1 MLFFQIT
8 NVSNHGGKYLMKEQQ
23 NLPTKNKKKRILP
36 AIIVAIAITA
46 AIIIAIVYNLPTNRR
61 DRQLALAEKYMSEL
75 NYEAA
80 ILAYR
85 AAIEIDP
92 KCKDA
97 YIELVNLYVATDA
110 YDKAEEI
117 ITYAENNLD
126 DEIILKMREKA
137 NTLSAIDATEADNRN
152 TNQEESESSTEE
164 ITSSEPYLLYMQAT
178 NYDSAGNV
186 TSIKKEEYDT
196 NGNLIIDTL
205 YDIDNNIVH
214 QYTYDSMG
222 NTTSDSIGRPWEEKV
237 YNENGRIVQILTH
250 KTGIDT
256 TLQFWKEY
264 TYDQHDNIIKITT
277 YNPDNTIR
285 DYSEYIYDESYN
297 LFQYIEYYSNGI
309 VRAYHNFDDSENEI
323 SSTYYNQD
331 GTIGGINYIFEYNS
345 NNQLIKKTGY
355 YADGSIYDWT
365 EYAYDSTGNQL
376 SVITYNSDNLIT
388 SYYGYEYDVNGNCT
402 IEEHYTNYNSEY
414 DNYYIIKNIYDEQ
427 NNLLKSE
434 RFNRDGDIL
443 FKTEYSYDYK

>member
-1 MLFFQIT
+1 
-8 NVSNHGGKYLMKEQQ
+8 
-23 NLPTKNKKKRILP
+23 
-36 AIIVAIAITA
+36 
-46 AIIIAIVYNLPTNRR
+46 
-61 DRQLALAEKYMSEL
+61 
-75 NYEAA
+75 
-80 ILAYR
+80 
-85 AAIEIDP
+85 
-92 KCKDA
+92 
-97 YIELVNLYVATDA
+97 
-110 YDKAEEI
+110 
-117 ITYAENNLD
+117 
-126 DEIILKMREKA
+126 
-137 NTLSAIDATEADNRN
+137 
-152 TNQEESESSTEE
+152 
-164 ITSSEPYLLYMQAT
+164 
-178 NYDSAGNV
+178 
-186 TSIKKEEYDT
+186 
-196 NGNLIIDTL
+196 
-205 YDIDNNIVH
+205 
-214 QYTYDSMG
+214 MG
-222 NTTSDSIGRPWEEKV
+222 NITSDSIGRPWEEKV
-237 YNENGRIVQILTH
+237 YDENGRIAQILTH

-264 TYDQHDNIIKITT
+264 TYDEHDNIIKITT

-331 GTIGGINYIFEYNS
+331 GTISGINYIFEYNS

-388 SYYGYEYDVNGNCT
+388 SYYRYEYDVNGNCT

-434 RFNRDGDIL
+434 SFNRDGDIL

>member
-1 MLFFQIT
+1 ME
-8 NVSNHGGKYLMKEQQ
+8 EQY
-23 NLPTKNKKKRILP
+23 NLPTKNKKKQILP
-36 AIIVAIAITA
+36 AIIVAIVITA
-46 AIIIAIVYNLPTNRR
+46 TIIIATVYNLPSNRR

-80 ILAYR
+80 ILAYK

-92 KCKDA
+92 KCEDA

-117 ITYAENNLD
+117 ITYVENNLD

-137 NTLSAIDATEADNRN
+137 NTLSAIDATAADNRN
-152 TNQEESESSTEE
+152 INQEESEAITEE
-164 ITSSEPYLLYMQAT
+164 ITSSEPYLLCMQAT

-186 TSIKKEEYDT
+186 TSIRKEEYDA

-205 YDIDNNIVH
+205 YDVDNNIVY
-214 QYTYDSMG
+214 QYNYDSLG
-222 NTTSDSIGRPWEEKV
+222 NITSDSIGRPWEEKV
-237 YNENGRIVQILTH
+237 YDENGRIVEILTH

-264 TYDQHDNIIKITT
+264 IYDEHDNIIKITT
-277 YNPDNTIR
+277 YNSDNTIR
-285 DYSEYIYDESYN
+285 NYSEYIYDESYN

-309 VRAYHNFDDSENEI
+309 VRAYHNFDDSGNEI

-331 GTIGGINYIFEYNS
+331 GTISGINYIFEYNS

-355 YADGSIYDWT
+355 YADGSLYDWT
-365 EYAYDSTGNQL
+365 DYTYDSLGNTL
-376 SVITYNSDNLIT
+376 SIITYNGENSMA
-388 SYYGYEYDVNGNCT
+388 SYYGYEYDSNGNRT
-402 IEEHYTNYNSEY
+402 IEEHYTNYNPEY
-414 DNYYIIKNIYDEQ
+414 DDYYIRKSIYDEK
-427 NNLLKSE
+427 NNLLKYESLDRE
-434 RFNRDGDIL
+434 GNIL
-443 FKTEYSYDYK
+443 YRTEYNYEYN